1 MGRVVT
7 RCRRELFFYSVTL
20 LHCKA
25 DRCSLLIIH
34 SQPDSEGRNALMA
47 VVCLSV
53 CPVPGPKSSTEGFRK
68 LKVVREEADNT
79 GDP

>member
-53 CPVPGPKSSTEGFRK
+53 CLSRAWP
-68 LKVVREEADNT
+68 
-79 GDP
+79 